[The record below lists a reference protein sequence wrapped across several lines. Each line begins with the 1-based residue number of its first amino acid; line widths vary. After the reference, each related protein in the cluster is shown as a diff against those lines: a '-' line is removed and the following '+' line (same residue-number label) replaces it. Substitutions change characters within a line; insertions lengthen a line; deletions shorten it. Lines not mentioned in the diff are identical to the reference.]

1 MMMLTF
7 SARNTMNES
16 AMYSMH
22 TYSNSLSVKSKDFCE
37 NKDNSYY
44 GEVSGWES

>member
-1 MMMLTF
+1 MMLAF
-7 SARNTMNES
+7 SARNTMKES
-16 AMYSMH
+16 AMHSMR
-22 TYSNSLSVKSKDFCE
+22 TYSNLLSVKSKDFCE